1 MNISSN
7 NVSSSNFVQSNSGVQ
22 QSSERIA
29 SGKRINNAEDDAAGL
44 AIANRL
50 SSQINEFSQSVRNGN
65 DGKSFL
71 QTADGALSS
80 ITESLQR
87 IRELALQ
94 ASNGTLNSNDRK
106 ALDAEAQQLKDEITR
121 TVETTE
127 FNGQSVLNNGDEIGV
142 QLGSSE
148 DDRISVGVDNF
159 AQILEDA
166 GLEDL
171 DLTSASSAAD
181 ALSTVDDIQSSV
193 DSSLANIGAQSNR
206 IDSSINS
213 LLNREENAAASRSR
227 IEDADIAKEATEL
240 AANTIRRDISIALQ
254 AQANS
259 NSGNVLRLLGDLS

>member
-1 MNISSN
+1 MTISPT
-7 NVSSSNFVQSNSGVQ
+7 NVSSSNFVQSSAGIQ

-29 SGKRINNAEDDAAGL
+29 SGRRINNAEDDAAGL

-65 DGKSFL
+65 DGISYL

-80 ITESLQR
+80 ITENLQR

-106 ALDAEAQQLKDEITR
+106 ALNAEAQQLKDEITR

-127 FNGQSVLNNGDEIGV
+127 FNGQPLLNNSDEVGI
-142 QLGSSE
+142 QLGAESE
-148 DDRISVGVDNF
+148 DRISLGIDNF
-159 AQILEDA
+159 AQVLEDA

-171 DLTSASSAAD
+171 DLTSASGAAD
-181 ALSTVDDIQSSV
+181 ALSIVDDIQTNV
-193 DSSLANIGAQSNR
+193 DSTLSTIGAQSNR

-227 IEDADIAKEATEL
+227 IEDADIAKEASEL
-240 AANTIRRDISIALQ
+240 TANTIRRDISIALQ

-259 NSGNVLRLLGDLS
+259 RSGNVLRLLGSQ